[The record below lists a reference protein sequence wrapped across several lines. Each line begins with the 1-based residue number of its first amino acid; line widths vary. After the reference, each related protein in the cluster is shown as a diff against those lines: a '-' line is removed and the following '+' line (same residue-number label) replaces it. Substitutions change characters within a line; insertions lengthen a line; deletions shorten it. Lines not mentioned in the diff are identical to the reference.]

1 MIVRPTT
8 GFMSLFQQ
16 TATEH
21 LRSLESGAITSV
33 ELTKAYLDRIAAV
46 DDRVGAFL
54 RVDRRSGARASGR
67 DRCEARPSG
76 NPSAAWPDCRLP

>member
-16 TATEH
+16 TAAEL
-21 LRSLESGAITSV
+21 LRGLESGAITSV

-46 DDRVGAFL
+46 DDRVGSFL
-54 RVDRRSGARASGR
+54 RERR
-67 DRCEARPSG
+67 
-76 NPSAAWPDCRLP
+76 